1 MLLKTAG
8 SALALGLMLGC
19 ATNKATTPGPM
30 GAPAA
35 APVSIA
41 TMAGDYTLVTV
52 DGHSLPFT
60 LRSAAGTSA
69 RPIVAGSFTLKND
82 GTFRLETAYGAEATS
97 NATAT
102 GTCYTDGDEVKMVW
116 DGGGLTN
123 ITLRG
128 DTVVLKREGAQY
140 GYLRN
145 R

>member
-8 SALALGLMLGC
+8 SALALGLILGC
-19 ATNKATTPGPM
+19 ATNKATTAGTL

-41 TMAGDYTLVTV
+41 TMAGDYALVTV
-52 DGHSLPFT
+52 DGHALPFT

-69 RPIVAGSFTLKND
+69 RPIVAGSFALKND
-82 GTFRLETAYGAEATS
+82 GTFRLQTAYGAETAAS
-97 NATAT
+97 ATAT
-102 GTCYTDGDEVKMVW
+102 GTCYTEGDEVKMVW

-123 ITLRG
+123 IALRG

-140 GYLRN
+140 GYLRK